1 MEHIKKLITGFA
13 RFRSKY
19 FDDQPAL
26 FEKLSR
32 QGQAPHIMVI
42 ACCDARVDPAIIT
55 DSDPGDLFVV
65 RNVANLVP
73 PCETGGGYHGTSAA
87 LEFAVCG
94 LKVSHIVVLGH
105 SHCGGVHTLLQ
116 GANTQQ
122 GDFIGP
128 WMALAEGACQR
139 VNASQ
144 AHASEMAR
152 QRACE
157 QAVVRVSLKNLQTF
171 PWIRERVER
180 GDLRLHG
187 WYFDIDGGDLLCYD
201 EKNDSFAN
209 LGGTLP
215 A

>member
-1 MEHIKKLITGFA
+1 MEPINKLIAGFA

-19 FDDQPAL
+19 FQGQSAL

-32 QGQAPHIMVI
+32 HGQSPHVMVI

-94 LKVSHIVVLGH
+94 LQVSHIVVLGH
-105 SHCGGVHTLLQ
+105 SHCGGVHSLLR
-116 GANTQQ
+116 GSSTQQ
-122 GDFIGP
+122 GGFIAP
-128 WMALAEGACQR
+128 WMALAGSACEKVKVQYIPE
-139 VNASQ
+139 A
-144 AHASEMAR
+144 AR

-157 QAVVRVSLKNLQTF
+157 QAVVQVSLDNLKTF
-171 PWIRERVER
+171 PWVRDRVAR
-180 GDLRLHG
+180 GDLHLHG
-187 WYFDIDGGDLLCYD
+187 WYFDIDGGELLCYNA
-201 EKNDSFAN
+201 ENDRFEN
-209 LGGTLP
+209 LGQTPP